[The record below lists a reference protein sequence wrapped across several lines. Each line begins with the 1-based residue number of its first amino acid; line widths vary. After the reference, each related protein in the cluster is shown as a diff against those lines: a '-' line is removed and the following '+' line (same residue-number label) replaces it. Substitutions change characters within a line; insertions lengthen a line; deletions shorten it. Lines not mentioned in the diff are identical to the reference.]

1 MGGVIYI
8 IWVGNWTYIGVDKA
22 ECVGKQYVSMK
33 QLDVNVSADMNHV
46 LEWSLKVKSEVKGAR
61 QFRPYKQA
69 RTATAVNK
77 QLNFRVK
84 KKPQTTDYVYVL
96 HIWSSWR
103 REN

>member
-46 LEWSLKVKSEVKGAR
+46 LE
-61 QFRPYKQA
+61 
-69 RTATAVNK
+69 
-77 QLNFRVK
+77 
-84 KKPQTTDYVYVL
+84 
-96 HIWSSWR
+96 
-103 REN
+103 